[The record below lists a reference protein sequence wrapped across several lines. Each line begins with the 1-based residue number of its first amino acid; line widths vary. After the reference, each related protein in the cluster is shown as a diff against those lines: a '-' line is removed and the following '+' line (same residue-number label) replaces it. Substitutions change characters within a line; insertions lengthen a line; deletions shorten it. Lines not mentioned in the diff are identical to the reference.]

1 MKGSNRDW
9 HSEQLDSPGTGQIK
23 HCSGIV
29 CNGQRSKAFELTTTT
44 VQLLVGGGFVQFDS
58 WLPAE
63 LRMN

>member
-1 MKGSNRDW
+1 MAKGAK
-9 HSEQLDSPGTGQIK
+9 L
-23 HCSGIV
+23 
-29 CNGQRSKAFELTTTT
+29 FELATTT